1 MMNAFIF
8 LAATESG
15 GQVERITTTFG
26 VDWPHLMAQI
36 ISFSIV
42 CAVLYLWAYKPV
54 LKMLEDRRRQIALGQ
69 ATAEQIKAELANA
82 ESQRQ
87 EMILKA
93 NAEATQIVKEA
104 HEAAARVQDRETQKA
119 IAAAEEIVAKSR
131 EAAAQDYQRMLAE
144 LKREVGRLVV
154 QTAASVTG
162 KVLNA
167 EDQRRLAEAT
177 AKELHT

>member
-1 MMNAFIF
+1 MNPSIF
-8 LAATESG
+8 LAAKESAA
-15 GQVERITTTFG
+15 QVERITTTFG

-42 CAVLYLWAYKPV
+42 CAVLYLWAYRPV
-54 LKMLEDRRRQIALGQ
+54 LKMLEERRRQIALGQ
-69 ATAEQIKAELANA
+69 ATAEQIKTELAQA
-82 ESQRQ
+82 EAQGR

-93 NAEATQIVKEA
+93 NTEATQIVKEA
-104 HEAAARVQDRETQKA
+104 HEAAVRVHDRETQKA
-119 IAAAEEIVAKSR
+119 IGEAEKIIVKSR

-167 EDQRRLAEAT
+167 EDQRRLTEAT
-177 AKELHT
+177 AKELRA